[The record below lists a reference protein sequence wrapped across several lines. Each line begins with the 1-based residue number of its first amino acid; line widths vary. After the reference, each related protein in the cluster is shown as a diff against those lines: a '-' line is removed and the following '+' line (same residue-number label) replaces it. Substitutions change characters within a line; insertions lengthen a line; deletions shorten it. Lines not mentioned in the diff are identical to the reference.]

1 MNKLFRM
8 RAHEVGPT
16 VSRRDEPTPLDLY
29 EQAASVASIG
39 AFECDL
45 ANERLSWTGGV
56 FDMFGLPANQSVER
70 QLTVEMYS
78 EESRELLEYKR
89 PRAIDARSGFSLDAN
104 IVRPDGSE
112 RWIRINAAVRS
123 SNGRAETLY
132 GMKQDITEDRARW
145 EVLRAQ
151 AECDPLTGVANRV
164 RFQRFLE
171 RSNDDPLLNNVGALI
186 LFDLDGFKQLN
197 DRWGHAAGD
206 RCLTVFGERLRKAFP
221 RARLISR
228 IGGDEFAVLLPPP
241 SSRGKMERA
250 VPGLMEYLGGPAPW
264 NGDRL
269 PVSASVGLAFAE
281 EVGVDPQDLFIAA
294 DRALYDAKKNT
305 SSALA
310 RA

>member
-8 RAHEVGPT
+8 SALGLGPD
-16 VSRRDEPTPLDLY
+16 VSRRDEPTTLDLY
-29 EQAASVASIG
+29 EQAAAVASIG

-45 ANERLSWTGGV
+45 ASERLSWTGGV
-56 FDMFGLPANQSVER
+56 FEIFGLPAHQSVER
-70 QLTVEMYS
+70 QHTVEMYS
-78 EESRELLEYKR
+78 EESRELLQHKR
-89 PRAIDARSGFSLDAN
+89 SRAIDARGSFSLDAS
-104 IVRPDGSE
+104 IIRPDGSE

-132 GMKQDITEDRARW
+132 GMKQDITEERARW

-164 RFQRFLE
+164 RFQRFME
-171 RSNDDPLLNNVGALI
+171 RSSDDPLLNNIGALI

-206 RCLTVFGERLRKAFP
+206 RCLMVFGERLRRAFP
-221 RARLISR
+221 QARLISR
-228 IGGDEFAVLLPPP
+228 IGGDEFAVLLPPA
-241 SSRGKMERA
+241 SSRGKLERA
-250 VPGLMEYLGGPAPW
+250 VPGLLEYLGAPTPW
-264 NGDRL
+264 NGDLL
-269 PVSASVGLAFAE
+269 PVSVSVGLAFAE
-281 EVGVDPQDLFIAA
+281 EVGLDPQDLFVTA

-305 SSALA
+305 SPALL